1 MGAFGQRAVH
11 GPPGAQIP
19 VARDRLAR
27 ELTTPVLAE
36 IRIESLGAISLAT
49 AEFGRGLT
57 VLTGETGT
65 GKTMVVTG
73 LHLLGGARADAT
85 RVRSGAER
93 AVVEGRFSTADLDD
107 TAHLDDLL
115 DASGA
120 ERDEDGSV
128 IALRTVARDGPSRA
142 YLGGRSVPAKSLSG
156 FTAEL
161 LTLHGQN
168 DQLRLMRPEEQ
179 RGALDRF
186 AGTGPTLE
194 RYRKLRDAWLSAQR
208 DLIDRRNRARELVQ
222 ETDRLKFAL
231 NEIDTVD
238 PRPGEDD
245 ALVADIV
252 RLSELDTLREAA
264 VSAREALSAE
274 DPDGSGVSATDSLG
288 RARAALESTD
298 DAALR
303 ALAAQLDEALTVVV
317 EVARELGGFLDEL
330 PVDAS
335 ALESKLARQAEL
347 RTLTRK
353 YAADIN
359 GVLRWAAQSRER
371 LAQLDVSEEGLAA
384 LANRVDE
391 LSRELSATAVDL
403 GKARRTAAKRLAKEV
418 TAELSALAMADAEF
432 AIDVTT
438 DLAPDRDDPAALTVS
453 FGPSGPMLARAG
465 ADGIDRVEFGFAAH
479 HGMTV
484 LPLAKSAS
492 GGELSRVMLA
502 LEVVLAA
509 SRKQSGGTTMVFDE
523 IDAGVGG
530 WAAVQIGRRLAR
542 LARTHQVIVVTHLPQ
557 VAAYADVHLVV
568 YSDVGSKGASGV
580 QRVTGDDRVAE
591 LARMLAGLGESDSG
605 RAHARELLDAA
616 QKYQT

>member
-1 MGAFGQRAVH
+1 M
-11 GPPGAQIP
+11 
-19 VARDRLAR
+19 LN
-27 ELTTPVLAE
+27 E
-36 IRIESLGAISLAT
+36 IRIESLGAISVAT
-49 AEFGRGLT
+49 AEFDRGLT

-85 RVRSGAER
+85 RVRSGADR
-93 AVVEGRFSTADLDD
+93 AVVEGRFTTTDLDD
-107 TAHLDDLL
+107 TVAARLDGML

-128 IALRTVARDGPSRA
+128 IALRSVSRDGPSRA

-156 FTAEL
+156 FTTEL

-186 AGTGPTLE
+186 AAAGPACE
-194 RYRKLRDAWLSAQR
+194 RYRKLRDAWMSARR
-208 DLIDRRNRARELVQ
+208 DLVDRRNRARELAQ
-222 ETDRLKFAL
+222 EADRLQFAL
-231 NEIDTVD
+231 DEIDTVE
-238 PRPGEDD
+238 PQAGEDD

-264 VSAREALSAE
+264 ATARAALSGMIDDA
-274 DPDGSGVSATDSLG
+274 DGPGLSAIDSLG

-298 DAALR
+298 DATLQ
-303 ALAAQLDEALTVVV
+303 ALAEQIGEALTVVV
-317 EVARELGGFLDEL
+317 DVGRELGDYLEEL

-335 ALESKLARQAEL
+335 ALESKLARQAQL

-353 YAADIN
+353 YAADID
-359 GVLRWAAQSRER
+359 GVLRWAAESRER

-384 LANRVDE
+384 LQRRVDQLAHE
-391 LSRELSATAVDL
+391 LAQAAIDLSKVRH
-403 GKARRTAAKRLAKEV
+403 KAAKRLAKEV

-432 AIDVTT
+432 TIAVTT
-438 DLAPDRDDPAALTVS
+438 DLMTGQDDPAALAVPS
-453 FGPSGPMLARAG
+453 VPSGTMARAG
-465 ADGIDRVEFGFAAH
+465 VDGIDQVEFGFAAH
-479 HGMTV
+479 RVMTV

-502 LEVVLAA
+502 LEVVLATT
-509 SRKQSGGTTMVFDE
+509 RKQAAGTTMVFDE
-523 IDAGVGG
+523 VDAGVGG

-568 YSDVGSKGASGV
+568 HSTGRDGASGV
-580 QRVTGDDRVAE
+580 RRLTGDERVSE

-616 QKYQT
+616 QKDEI